1 MDFADQ
7 RKIMYNRFI
16 GTTWHN
22 VQEAKMADQ
31 IYKATKTRSNRPGW
45 SVTFRHPRRSD
56 ARGQYG
62 LKVRRGLNTTDDDEA
77 DRMVAQL
84 NTLLS
89 DQTWWSLDRRM
100 EAEREFAR
108 LVVSAFFD
116 GLEVGVMNS
125 KEIREEI
132 IPLPTPQDG
141 YARVMLV
148 GVTGAGKTT
157 LLRHLI
163 GSDHGRDR
171 FPSTSTAKTTTADI
185 EIVTADGPFK
195 AAITFMTEHETRC
208 AVDECLEEA
217 CAAVIRDPQQ
227 DDSRIAETLLEHRE
241 QRFRL
246 SYILGAWSQKQLEP
260 EVDDQYELDYQFEM
274 DSEASDTNPLE
285 GDEVVSDIELAGINE
300 LLHEYVAR
308 IRKIAAAGRGKMKA
322 VHGDYQ
328 DMDSASQRQAW
339 LEEFTDSLYEIEG
352 FGQISLDIV
361 DAIAERFDSVTV
373 GDFERVADWPILWR
387 YEEKDRDM
395 FLKQVRWF
403 SSNHDRQFGRL
414 LTPLVNGIR
423 VCGAF
428 HPATADLRDDDHRL
442 VLLDGEGLGHSA
454 KEATSVSTKVTAKF
468 SDVEMI
474 LLVDTAQSPMQAAPM
489 ELLRSVGS
497 SGHGHK
503 LAVAFTHFDQVKG
516 DNLGSY
522 QQKRAHVRASIGNAI
537 GNLRES
543 LGAPV
548 SEMLARRLENND
560 FYLGGLDRP
569 TRQVP
574 RGFIRD
580 MKKLMTLMQK
590 SVQLPDLPKAA
601 PHYNVAKLAF
611 PLRDATDGF
620 KNPWWGRL
628 GLRFQEGFPKENW
641 TRIKALCRR
650 IAFRWYPFEYSEL
663 RPVADLIRELQF
675 SISRGLDNPDKW
687 SGQRADENEK
697 QAVIDNIRQ
706 QVYERI
712 HILASRRLIID
723 PSGDWVDAYEFSG
736 VGSSYDRAD
745 RMQRIYEAA
754 APTVQSVLDGPARKF
769 VDEVYQIVREEVE
782 KADGVVE
789 GIEDRNSVNL
799 L

>member
-1 MDFADQ
+1 
-7 RKIMYNRFI
+7 
-16 GTTWHN
+16 
-22 VQEAKMADQ
+22 MAAQ

-56 ARGQYG
+56 ARGKYG

-77 DRMVAQL
+77 DHMVAQL
-84 NTLLS
+84 NALLG
-89 DQTWWSLDRRM
+89 DPTWWSLDRRM
-100 EAEREFAR
+100 EAERQFAR
-108 LVVSAFFD
+108 PVVSAFFD
-116 GLEVGVMNS
+116 GIEAGVLNA
-125 KEIREEI
+125 KDLREEI
-132 IPLPTPQDG
+132 IPLPTPKEG

-157 LLRHLI
+157 LLRHFI

-185 EIVTADGPFK
+185 EIVTVDGPFK

-217 CAAVIRDPQQ
+217 CATVIRDPQH
-227 DDSRIAETLLEHRE
+227 DDLKIAEALLEHRE

-246 SYILGAWSQKQLEP
+246 SYILGTWSQKQPDSE
-260 EVDDQYELDYQFEM
+260 EDDQNELDYQFDM
-274 DSEASDTNPLE
+274 DSEAPDTGSLAD
-285 GDEVVSDIELAGINE
+285 DEVVSDVELAGNDK
-300 LLHEYVAR
+300 LLHEYIAR
-308 IRKIAAAGRGKMKA
+308 IKEIAAEGRHKMKTE
-322 VHGDYQ
+322 HGDYQ
-328 DMDSASQRQAW
+328 DMESASQRQAW
-339 LEEFTDSLYEIEG
+339 LEEFTDLLYEIEG

-361 DAIAERFDSVTV
+361 EAIRERFDSVTV
-373 GDFERVADWPILWR
+373 GDFERVADWPTLWR
-387 YEEKDRDM
+387 YEEMDRDM

-403 SSNHDRQFGRL
+403 SSNHDQQFGRL

-423 VCGAF
+423 VCGDF
-428 HPATADLRDDDHRL
+428 HPATTELRDNDQRL

-454 KEATSVSTKVTAKF
+454 KEATSVSTKVTEKF

-516 DNLGSY
+516 DNLRSY
-522 QQKRAHVRASIGNAI
+522 PQKRAHVRASIGNAI

-543 LGAPV
+543 LGARV
-548 SEMLARRLENND
+548 SEILARRLENYD

-569 TRQVP
+569 TRQIP
-574 RGFIRD
+574 RGFITD
-580 MKKLMTLMQK
+580 MRKLMILMQQ
-590 SVQLPDLPKAA
+590 SALLPEDPVAA
-601 PHYNVAKLAF
+601 PHYNVAKLAL

-628 GLRFQEGFPKENW
+628 GLRFYEGFPKEHW
-641 TRIKALCRR
+641 GRIKALCRR
-650 IAFRWYPFEYSEL
+650 IVHRWDNCEYSGL
-663 RPVADLIRELQF
+663 RPVADLVRELQT
-675 SISRGLDNPDKW
+675 SISLWLDNPDGW
-687 SGQRADENEK
+687 INEPADENKK
-697 QAVIDNIRQ
+697 QVAIDNIRQ

-712 HILASRRLIID
+712 HTLAYRRLIDD
-723 PSGDWVDAYEFSG
+723 PSLDWVGAFELRG
-736 VGSSYDRAD
+736 PGSSYDRAD
-745 RMQRIYEAA
+745 RMERIYEAA
-754 APTVQSVLDGPARKF
+754 APTVTSVMNEPAHNF
-769 VDEVYQIVREEVE
+769 VDEVYQIVGE
-782 KADGVVE
+782 VVE
-789 GIEDRNSVNL
+789 EAGGSVQGSAERNSANL

>member
-1 MDFADQ
+1 
-7 RKIMYNRFI
+7 
-16 GTTWHN
+16 
-22 VQEAKMADQ
+22 MADQ

-56 ARGQYG
+56 ARGKYG
-62 LKVRRGLNTTDDDEA
+62 LKVRRGLNTTEDVEA
-77 DRMVAQL
+77 DHMVAQL
-84 NTLLS
+84 NKLLS
-89 DQTWWSLDRRM
+89 DQSWWSLDRRM
-100 EAEREFAR
+100 EAERHFAR
-108 LVVSAFFD
+108 PVVSAFFD
-116 GLEVGVMNS
+116 GIEVGVMNS
-125 KEIREEI
+125 KDLRDEI
-132 IPLPTPQDG
+132 IPLPTPEEG

-185 EIVTADGPFK
+185 EIVTADSPFK

-217 CAAVIRDPQQ
+217 CATVIRDPQNG
-227 DDSRIAETLLEHRE
+227 DSKIAETLLEHRE

-246 SYILGAWSQKQLEP
+246 SYILGTWSQKQPDP
-260 EVDDQYELDYQFEM
+260 EVDDQNESDYQFEM
-274 DSEASDTNPLE
+274 DFEASDTGSLE
-285 GDEVVSDIELAGINE
+285 DDEVVSDAEHADNNE
-300 LLHEYVAR
+300 LLHEYVTR
-308 IRKIAAAGRGKMKA
+308 IREIAAVGRNKMKTER
-322 VHGDYQ
+322 GDYQ
-328 DMDSASQRQAW
+328 DMDSASQRQEW
-339 LEEFTDSLYEIEG
+339 LDEFADLLYQIED
-352 FGQISLDIV
+352 FGQISLDILE
-361 DAIAERFDSVTV
+361 AIAERFDSVTV
-373 GDFERVADWPILWR
+373 GDFERVADWPTLWR

-428 HPATADLRDDDHRL
+428 HPATTELRDDDQRL

-454 KEATSVSTKVTAKF
+454 KEATSVSTKVTEKF

-474 LLVDTAQSPMQAAPM
+474 LLVDTAQSPMQAAPI

-548 SEMLARRLENND
+548 SEILAHQLGKED

-574 RGFIRD
+574 RGFIKD
-580 MKKLMTLMQK
+580 MKKLMTLMQQ
-590 SVQLPDLPKAA
+590 SAQLPEPPKAA
-601 PHYNVAKLAF
+601 PLYNVAKLAL

-628 GLRFQEGFPKENW
+628 GLRNYDGMAKEHW
-641 TRIKALCRR
+641 GRIKALCRR
-650 IAFRWYPFEYSEL
+650 IAHRWDNCEYSGL
-663 RPVADLIRELQF
+663 RPVADLVRELQT
-675 SISRGLDNPDKW
+675 SISLWLDNPDGW
-687 SGQRADENEK
+687 TRQPADENEK
-697 QAVIDNIRQ
+697 QVAIANIRQ

-712 HILASRRLIID
+712 HILANRRLIVD
-723 PSGDWVDAYEFSG
+723 SSGDWVDAFEFSG

-745 RMQRIYEAA
+745 RMESIYEAA
-754 APTVQSVLDGPARKF
+754 APTVKSVMDRPADKF
-769 VDEVYQIVREEVE
+769 VDEIYQIVRE
-782 KADGVVE
+782 A
-789 GIEDRNSVNL
+789 IEEAGGSVQGMVQRNSANFL
-799 L
+799 

>member
-1 MDFADQ
+1 
-7 RKIMYNRFI
+7 
-16 GTTWHN
+16 
-22 VQEAKMADQ
+22 MAAQ

-56 ARGQYG
+56 ARGKYG

-84 NTLLS
+84 NALLG
-89 DQTWWSLDRRM
+89 DPTWWSLDRRM
-100 EAEREFAR
+100 EAERQFAR
-108 LVVSAFFD
+108 PVVSAFFD
-116 GLEVGVMNS
+116 GIEAGVLNA
-125 KEIREEI
+125 KDLREEI

-185 EIVTADGPFK
+185 EIVTADDPFR

-217 CAAVIRDPQQ
+217 CATVIRDPQQ
-227 DDSRIAETLLEHRE
+227 DDSRIAEALLEHRE

-246 SYILGAWSQKQLEP
+246 SYILGAWSQKQPDP
-260 EVDDQYELDYQFEM
+260 EVDDQDESAYLFEM
-274 DSEASDTNPLE
+274 DSEASDTVTLTD
-285 GDEVVSDIELAGINE
+285 DEIVSDAELANNSE
-300 LLHEYVAR
+300 LLHKYVAR
-308 IRKIAAAGRGKMKA
+308 IREIAAASRNKMKTER
-322 VHGDYQ
+322 GDYQ
-328 DMDSASQRQAW
+328 DMENASQRQAW
-339 LEEFTDSLYEIEG
+339 LEEFTDFLYEIEG
-352 FGQISLDIV
+352 FSQLSLEIME
-361 DAIAERFDSVTV
+361 AIAERFDSVTV
-373 GDFERVADWPILWR
+373 GDFERVADWPTLWL

-395 FLKQVRWF
+395 FLKQMRWF

-428 HPATADLRDDDHRL
+428 QPAATELRDDDQRL

-454 KEATSVSTKVTAKF
+454 KEATSVSTKVTEKF
-468 SDVEMI
+468 SEVEMI

-489 ELLRSVGS
+489 ALLRAVGS

-522 QQKRAHVRASIGNAI
+522 QQRRTHVRASIGNAI
-537 GNLRES
+537 GTLRES

-548 SEMLARRLENND
+548 SETLARRLENND
-560 FYLGGLDRP
+560 FYLGGLDRL
-569 TRQVP
+569 TREVP
-574 RGFIRD
+574 RGFIKD
-580 MKKLMTLMQK
+580 MKQLMTLMQQ
-590 SVQLPDLPKAA
+590 SAQLPEPPKAA
-601 PHYNVAKLAF
+601 PLYNVAKLAL

-628 GLRFQEGFPKENW
+628 GLRFYEGFPKEHW
-641 TRIKALCRR
+641 GRIKALCRR
-650 IAFRWYPFEYSEL
+650 IAYRWDNCEYSGL
-663 RPVADLIRELQF
+663 RPVADLVRELQT
-675 SISRGLDNPDKW
+675 SISLWLDNPDGW
-687 SGQRADENEK
+687 TREPSDENEK
-697 QAVIDNIRQ
+697 QAAIDNIRQ

-712 HILASRRLIID
+712 HTLANRRLIVD

-754 APTVQSVLDGPARKF
+754 APTVTSVMNTPAHKF
-769 VDEVYQIVREEVE
+769 VDEVYQIVRKAVEE
-782 KADGVVE
+782 ADGSVKE
-789 GIEDRNSVNL
+789 IEERNSANL